1 MLTDLPS
8 PLVDLRKGAQGDR
21 TRVAADLRALRDDA
35 PMTESEMEKF
45 LSHLSGVMGFAR
57 EQAGLEPRG
66 VRARLRARVGDPERV
81 RAARQ
86 RLIEAGYSPDLVKS
100 YPPTQAILLDEKRD
114 YEIQRDE
121 RIKLLSVT
129 LWQIDP
135 SVGGNDTASETRGL
149 FADFLPHI
157 TKLRRT
163 QARLEQQIAI
173 LRQVEALRLHA
184 AVHDGQLPTKL
195 SDISVP
201 LPIDPVTGKP
211 FVYSFSGA
219 TAHIRGSSVQGDEQ
233 APGAQH
239 SLRGGIAEMIRKNLA
254 SPHALSPVWQW
265 LQHAN

>member
-1 MLTDLPS
+1 MNP
-8 PLVDLRKGAQGDR
+8 GACVPVCER
-21 TRVAADLRALRDDA
+21 
-35 PMTESEMEKF
+35 ESAIRNG
-45 LSHLSGVMGFAR
+45 S
-57 EQAGLEPRG
+57 
-66 VRARLRARVGDPERV
+66 
-81 RAARQ
+81 AARQ

-233 APGAQH
+233 APGAAFTTRWDCRNDQKK
-239 SLRGGIAEMIRKNLA
+239 SGVTTCVIPCLAVVATCELRCSDDCDARDT
-254 SPHALSPVWQW
+254 
-265 LQHAN
+265 